1 MEDSQNVRELLEL
14 KKAYK
19 KKLPVSRYQRP
30 CKNTFR
36 RVRRRRSKVRYH
48 KSLKQLRYNRKTDD
62 LCSAVEV
69 VDITDMEW
77 APSCSSDSLP
87 TEVTEWQKQEQIA
100 YWKSRAI
107 SLELENK
114 MLHQHLRNVY
124 SKTIEQYL
132 ENNKYSESS
141 PEEPQIHQ
149 DESQCSKNTRK
160 EKSSISNTKTTK
172 RPVSPKE
179 PSGKGRSEE
188 MKRIYGDKAQKIM
201 GMETVLQLNYEKH
214 LDQLKPSYW
223 PTIPL
228 RLKFD

>member
-1 MEDSQNVRELLEL
+1 MEDSSEDVRELLKL
-14 KKAYK
+14 KKSYK
-19 KKLPVSRYQRP
+19 KKLSVTRYQEPR
-30 CKNTFR
+30 KNTFR
-36 RVRRRRSKVRYH
+36 RIRRKRSKVRYR

-69 VDITDMEW
+69 FDITDMEW
-77 APSCSSDSLP
+77 APSCSSSILP

-124 SKTIEQYL
+124 AKTIEQYL
-132 ENNKYSESS
+132 ENNKCIELHSEK
-141 PEEPQIHQ
+141 PETRQE
-149 DESQCSKNTRK
+149 ENQCSKNTIR
-160 EKSSISNTKTTK
+160 EKSGISKTK

-179 PSGKGRSEE
+179 PSGKHRLEE
-188 MKRIYGDKAQKIM
+188 MKAIYGDKAQKIM
-201 GMETVLQLNYEKH
+201 GMETALQLNYEKH
-214 LDQLKPSYW
+214 FKQLNPSHW
-223 PTIPL
+223 PSIPL